1 MTQQLIHLDIA
12 ALAVL
17 VLILVSQLT
26 RKMSRG
32 TSNQVFIAIIIL
44 TMLSGCLDIWAV
56 TMDNMGVG
64 NYSLR
69 LFAYT
74 LFHILN
80 DATTPFFL
88 VYVISLSNTWE
99 TFARNKWLAIL
110 MIIPYLADVVL
121 MVVNFFNGF
130 LFHYE
135 NDVLIITD
143 YSAIPYS
150 IAGLYLLIGAV
161 YLIRFRKLF
170 SRRTMISM
178 ALMIPVMGAA
188 AIIREL
194 YPDIMIMVFA
204 GAIGLLMMSVLIQ
217 RPENVIDTFTGLR
230 KYSAYAEDMKRNYL
244 TKSHFTVI
252 LINLANYDSLLKM
265 LGFDKSNELLKIIT
279 KKLNEQNNA
288 LKTHATLY
296 YLDRGRFRVVLSS
309 LNRGSAEKLA
319 GNINDSLRQSV
330 KLDKYDLNLIPY
342 VVIANCP
349 EDITTFRSLM
359 AFGRDMHKTLPYNG
373 EVIRADTATMKK
385 TLALLTDVDDI
396 IDRALANHGFKV
408 YYQPIYSIEKKKFI
422 SAEALLRL
430 IDDKAGFISP
440 EIFIPAAEKSGAIH
454 KIGDFVLDEV
464 CKFIGSDEFKKLGL
478 EYIEVNLSVSQ
489 CMRHG
494 LAQKVLGIMNKYG
507 VTPDKVNLEITETAA
522 SYDQSVMTDNLSQ
535 LSAAGICF
543 SLDDYGTGYSNM
555 YRIAALPL
563 KIVKLDKTFVNNQNG
578 KMWTILQNTVHMIKD
593 LNMEIVV
600 EGIETEDMV
609 KKFSDLHCDF
619 IQGFYYS
626 KPIPEKEFVDFI
638 SKNNSVT
645 TA

>member
-32 TSNQVFIAIIIL
+32 TSNKVFIALVVL
-44 TMLSGCLDIWAV
+44 TMLGGCLDIWAV

-69 LFAYT
+69 MLAYT
-74 LFHILN
+74 LFHIIN
-80 DATTPFFL
+80 DATTPLLL
-88 VYVISLSNTWE
+88 VYVISLSSTWE
-99 TFARNKWLAIL
+99 TVARNKWLSLVMIL
-110 MIIPYLADVVL
+110 PYMADVVL
-121 MVVNFFNGF
+121 MIANYFNGF
-130 LFHYE
+130 LFYYD
-135 NDVLIITD
+135 NGILIMTD
-143 YSAIPYS
+143 ICAIPYS
-150 IAGLYLLIGAV
+150 IAGVYLVIGAIH
-161 YLIRFRKLF
+161 LIRYRKLF
-170 SRRTMISM
+170 SKRTMVGM

-188 AIIREL
+188 ELIREL
-194 YPDIMIMVFA
+194 FPDIMIMVFA
-204 GAIGLLMMSVLIQ
+204 GAVGLLMMSVLIQ
-217 RPENVIDTFTGLR
+217 RPEDVIDTFTGLR
-230 KYSAYAEDMKRNYL
+230 NYSAYAEDMKKHFL
-244 TKSHFTVI
+244 TRSHFTVI
-252 LINLANYDSLLKM
+252 LINIANYDSLLKM
-265 LGFDKSNELLKIIT
+265 LGYDKSNELLKLIT
-279 KKLNEQNNA
+279 KRLLEQNSTT
-288 LKTHATLY
+288 KSHATAY
-296 YLDRGRFRVVLSS
+296 YLDRGRFRVVVNS
-309 LNRGSAEKLA
+309 LYRNTAEQLA
-319 GNINDSLRQSV
+319 GLIHDTLRQSV
-330 KLDKYDLNLIPY
+330 KLDRYDLNLIPY

-408 YYQPIYSIEKKKFI
+408 YYQPIYSIEQKKFI

-430 IDDKAGFISP
+430 IDEKAGFISP
-440 EIFIPAAEKSGAIH
+440 EVFIPAAEKSGAIH

-464 CKFIGSDEFKKLGL
+464 CKFIGSEEFKRLGL

-494 LAQKVLGIMNKYG
+494 LAERVLSIMNKYG
-507 VTPDKVNLEITETAA
+507 VTPEQINLEITETAA
-522 SYDQSVMTDNLSQ
+522 SYDQSVMTENLSQ
-535 LSAAGICF
+535 LSDAGICF

-563 KIVKLDKTFVNNQNG
+563 KIVKLDKTFVNNQTG

-626 KPIPEKEFVDFI
+626 KPIPEKDFVEFI
-638 SKNNSVT
+638 SRNNKVT

>member
-26 RKMSRG
+26 RKMRRG
-32 TSNQVFIAIIIL
+32 TSNKAFIALIIL

-56 TMDNMGVG
+56 TMDNMDVG

-74 LFHILN
+74 LFHIIN
-80 DATTPFFL
+80 DATTPLML

-99 TFARNKWLAIL
+99 TLGRNKLLSVL
-110 MIIPYLADVVL
+110 MILPYAADVVL
-121 MVVNFFNGF
+121 MITNYFSGF
-130 LFHYE
+130 LFYYD
-135 NDVLIITD
+135 NGILVMTD
-143 YSAIPYS
+143 ICAIPYS
-150 IAGLYLLIGAV
+150 IAGVYLVIGAV
-161 YLIRFRKLF
+161 HLILFRKLF
-170 SRRTMISM
+170 SKRTVVGM
-178 ALMIPVMGAA
+178 ALMIPIMGATA
-188 AIIREL
+188 VIREL
-194 YPDIMIMVFA
+194 FPDTMIMVFA

-217 RPENVIDTFTGLR
+217 RPEDVIDTFTGLR
-230 KYSAYAEDMKRNYL
+230 KYSAYAEDMKKNYL
-244 TKSHFTVI
+244 THNHFTVI
-252 LINLANYDSLLKM
+252 LINIANYNSLLKM
-265 LGFDKSNELLKIIT
+265 LGYDKTNELLKIIT
-279 KKLNEQNNA
+279 KELREQISA
-288 LKTHATLY
+288 AKIHATGY
-296 YLDRGRFRVVLSS
+296 YLDRGRFRVVLNS
-309 LNRGSAEKLA
+309 LNRSDAEKLA
-319 GNINDSLRQSV
+319 GLINDNLRQSI

-385 TLALLTDVDDI
+385 TLALLTDIDDI
-396 IDRALANHGFKV
+396 IDRALANHGFQV

-430 IDDKAGFISP
+430 IDEKAGFVSP
-440 EIFIPAAEKSGAIH
+440 EVFIPAAEKSGAIH

-464 CKFIGSDEFKKLGL
+464 CKFIGSDEFKRLGL

-494 LAQKVLGIMNKYG
+494 LAENVLSIMNKYG
-507 VTPDKVNLEITETAA
+507 VAPDQVNLEITETAA
-522 SYDQSVMTDNLSQ
+522 SYDQSVMAENLTQ
-535 LSAAGICF
+535 LSSAGICF

-563 KIVKLDKTFVNNQNG
+563 KIVKLDKTFVNNQTG

-626 KPIPEKEFVDFI
+626 KPIPEKDFVEFI
-638 SKNNSVT
+638 SKNNNVT